1 MDIKTLND
9 LSSLIESYQKLI
21 KVQNDVIREK
31 DETIVILKRYIEIQ
45 EMEKEMALKE
55 YHTNQLNNI
64 CLN

>member
-9 LSSLIESYQKLI
+9 LASLIESYQKLI

-31 DETIVILKRYIEIQ
+31 EETIVLLKKYVEIQ
-45 EMEKEMALKE
+45 EIEKDLALKDQMMK
-55 YHTNQLNNI
+55 QLYSP